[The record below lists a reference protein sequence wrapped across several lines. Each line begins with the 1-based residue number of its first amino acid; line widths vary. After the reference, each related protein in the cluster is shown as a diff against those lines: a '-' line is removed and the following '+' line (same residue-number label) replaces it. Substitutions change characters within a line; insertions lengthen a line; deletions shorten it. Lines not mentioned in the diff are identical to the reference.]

1 MAKTS
6 VSFVCQECGG
16 THRKWS
22 GRCDHCGAWNTI
34 AEEREEAVAGRVGLN
49 GEVERQR

>member
-6 VSFVCQECGG
+6 VNFICQECGG
-16 THRKWS
+16 SHRKWS

-34 AEEREEAVAGRVGLN
+34 AEERNE
-49 GEVERQR
+49 QP